1 MGFKRWTALWRQ
13 LERARKTGTSA
24 NATDVLIGL
33 ISFGTEKRVAWQAA
47 ARTTFATR
55 TLAVP
60 FLFWA
65 SQILCITW
73 WCYLNV
79 PHQIGCERILRRPD
93 KRELSEVLLVC
104 ACVVVTCNI
113 LQASSCLASRASFA
127 GQNFAFFA
135 RYRWPCIGSNCQLRF
150 RECPQSRVLMTAKLF
165 GDTTCTTMRP

>member
-1 MGFKRWTALWRQ
+1 MRFKLWTALWRQ
-13 LERARKTGTSA
+13 LERAGKTGASA
-24 NATDVLIGL
+24 NATDVLVGL
-33 ISFGTEKRVAWQAA
+33 VSFGTEKRVAWQAA
-47 ARTTFATR
+47 VRTTFATL

-65 SQILCITW
+65 SQTLCILR

-79 PHQIGCERILRRPD
+79 PYQIGCERMLRGPD
-93 KRELSEVLLVC
+93 KRELSGVLLAC

-113 LQASSCLASRASFA
+113 LQASSCLASGASFA

-135 RYRWPCIGSNCQLRF
+135 KCRWLCIGSSFQLRF
-150 RECPQSRVLMTAKLF
+150 RECPQSRGLMTAKLF